1 MLKAIW
7 NWMKERAFSLW
18 EKIRAEPLLVFSYVG
33 DSPSDRTSRIRHVL
47 RDL

>member
-18 EKIRAEPLLVFSYVG
+18 EKIRTEPLLSLK
-33 DSPSDRTSRIRHVL
+33 SSTARRR
-47 RDL
+47 